1 MVTIK
6 ICNISDLEISK
17 NDVICKLNELHSKTD
32 KNDKNDI
39 KRTNNY
45 LEWISQK
52 TKMIIDEPS
61 YVCEN
66 EKILIRGKVV
76 WIDFG
81 FNIGNEFGGKHP
93 AIILRKTKDS
103 VFVVP
108 ISSKRPNIINKY
120 HVQIDKIYNFKDM
133 ERWIN
138 VLRVKQVSIQRID
151 FNSSIGNVKGHIL
164 DKISEAI
171 KETYIF

>member
-1 MVTIK
+1 MET
-6 ICNISDLEISK
+6 SK
-17 NDVICKLNELHSKTD
+17 NDVIYRLNELHSKTD
-32 KNDKNDI
+32 KNNENDI

-52 TKMIIDEPS
+52 TKIIIDGPN
-61 YVCEN
+61 YICEN

-93 AIILRKTKDS
+93 SIILRRIKDS

-108 ISSKRPNIINKY
+108 IS
-120 HVQIDKIYNFKDM
+120 
-133 ERWIN
+133 
-138 VLRVKQVSIQRID
+138 
-151 FNSSIGNVKGHIL
+151 
-164 DKISEAI
+164 
-171 KETYIF
+171 

>member
-6 ICNISDLEISK
+6 ICNISDLETSK

-52 TKMIIDEPS
+52 TKMIIDEPN
-61 YVCEN
+61 YICED
-66 EKILIRGKVV
+66 EKILIRGNVV

-133 ERWIN
+133 ERWVN

-151 FNSSIGNVKGHIL
+151 FNSSIGNIKGYIL